1 MKQLLI
7 FILCLSFTTVA
18 TLATTKTLP
27 KGVIKADVYVNNFSI
42 ETLGANPSGDRET
55 WTEVSLKDGKMSDI
69 YLLNHINNNFFITYD
84 NEGVPNTENSLAMDT
99 KLVTSWEK
107 QITHLDLAYGL
118 TDKITLFANLSYEK
132 AVLDYTDGYFL
143 VSETI
148 NSSAAGE
155 LSGYNSV
162 PDKATADNMN
172 DIFVGVKVDAGPV
185 SVAYKGTDSKL
196 MVGHDSLEKKQ
207 ADRVQELETSRGYS
221 QHHFY
226 LFKDIKLLDH
236 SLEFTTGFIALGT
249 LTQDFLDIKSCE
261 IRPGSIFLAKANLP
275 VSLSSLPLSLSDSP
289 FSFINDLSLNSSY
302 TVLHHRKDYIKGG
315 NSAFSNTN
323 PDTTAGYSDWTAM
336 PKSSGFVHMANL
348 ELVYQPAIFV
358 RAFVRGNFILAN
370 DTTGQFY
377 NFPGR
382 IQPGN
387 MILFGVTLFAK
398 NPFVSGAAANN
409 DEY

>member
-27 KGVIKADVYVNNFSI
+27 KGVIKADLYVNNFSI

-55 WTEVSLKDGKMSDI
+55 WTDVSLTDGKMSDI
-69 YLLNHINNNFFITYD
+69 YLLTYID
-84 NEGVPNTENSLAMDT
+84 QASKQTGTDLGLNLNT
-99 KLVTSWEK
+99 KLVNSWEK
-107 QITHLDLAYGL
+107 QLTHLDLAYGL

-143 VSETI
+143 ASQTI
-148 NSSAAGE
+148 NSSPAGE
-155 LSGYNSV
+155 TAGYNSV
-162 PDKATADNMN
+162 PDKAEADNMN
-172 DIFVGVKVDAGPV
+172 DIFVGFKVNAGPV
-185 SVAYKGTDSKL
+185 SVAYKGTDSNL

-207 ADRVQELETSRGYS
+207 ADGVQELETSRGYS

-226 LFKDIKLLDH
+226 LFNNLDLFGKT
-236 SLEFTTGFIALGT
+236 LELTSGYIFLGN
-249 LTQDFLDIKSCE
+249 LTQDFLDVKKCDID
-261 IRPGSIFLAKANLP
+261 PGNMLIAKVNLP
-275 VSLSSLPLSLSDSP
+275 LTFMDN
-289 FSFINDLSLNSSY
+289 ITLNSAY
-302 TVLHHRKDYIKGG
+302 TFLYHRQDYIKGG
-315 NSAFSNTN
+315 NSAFSSTN
-323 PDTTAGYSDWTAM
+323 PDSTAAYSDWTAM
-336 PKSSGFVHMANL
+336 PNSAGSVHMANI
-348 ELVYQPAIFV
+348 ELVYQPTIFL
-358 RAFVRGNFILAN
+358 RAFVRSNIILAN
-370 DTTGQFY
+370 DATGQFY

-398 NPFVSGAAANN
+398 NPFVSGDNATN

>member
-55 WTEVSLKDGKMSDI
+55 WTDVSLTDGKMSDI
-69 YLLNHINNNFFITYD
+69 YLLTYI
-84 NEGVPNTENSLAMDT
+84 NSLGSIANLNIDT
-99 KLVTSWEK
+99 KLANSWEK
-107 QITHLDLAYGL
+107 QLTHLDLAYGL

-132 AVLDYTDGYFL
+132 AVLDYTNEYVLQSALINGVL
-143 VSETI
+143 
-148 NSSAAGE
+148 NSS
-155 LSGYNSV
+155 YNSV
-162 PDKATADNMN
+162 PDKAEADNMN
-172 DIFVGVKVDAGPV
+172 DIFVGVKVNVGPV

-207 ADRVQELETSRGYS
+207 ADGVQELETSRGYS
-221 QHHFY
+221 QHHLY
-226 LFKDIKLLDH
+226 LFHNLDLLGQT
-236 SLEFTTGFIALGT
+236 LELTTGYIALGN
-249 LTQDFLDIKSCE
+249 LTQDFLDIKKCD
-261 IRPGSIFLAKANLP
+261 IDPGNMMLAKVNLP
-275 VSLSSLPLSLSDSP
+275 LTFMDN
-289 FSFINDLSLNSSY
+289 ITLNSSY
-302 TVLHHRKDYIKGG
+302 TFLYHRQDNIKGG

-323 PDTTAGYSDWTAM
+323 PVSTAAYSDWTAI
-336 PKSSGFVHMANL
+336 PNSAGSVHMANL
-348 ELVYQPAIFV
+348 ELVYQPAIFL
-358 RAFVRGNFILAN
+358 RAFVRSNIILAN
-370 DTTGQFY
+370 DATGQFY

-398 NPFVSGAAANN
+398 NPFISGSSATN

>member
-69 YLLNHINNNFFITYD
+69 YLLNKIAESIETLN
-84 NEGVPNTENSLAMDT
+84 LDT
-99 KLVTSWEK
+99 KLANSWEK

-132 AVLDYTDGYFL
+132 AVLDYTLAYFEQ
-143 VSETI
+143 SDRI
-148 NSSAAGE
+148 NGFIDDI
-155 LSGYNSV
+155 YNRV

-185 SVAYKGTDSKL
+185 SIAYKGTDSKL

-207 ADRVQELETSRGYS
+207 ADGVQELETSRGYS

-289 FSFINDLSLNSSY
+289 FSFIKDLSLNSSY

>member
-55 WTEVSLKDGKMSDI
+55 WTDVSLTDGKMSDI
-69 YLLNHINNNFFITYD
+69 YLLNYI
-84 NEGVPNTENSLAMDT
+84 NSLGSIANLNIDT
-99 KLVTSWEK
+99 KLANSWEK
-107 QITHLDLAYGL
+107 QLTHLDLAYGL

-132 AVLDYTDGYFL
+132 AVLDYTNEYVLQSALINGVL
-143 VSETI
+143 
-148 NSSAAGE
+148 NSS
-155 LSGYNSV
+155 YNSV

-172 DIFVGVKVDAGPV
+172 DIFVGVKVNVGPV

-207 ADRVQELETSRGYS
+207 ADGVQELETSRGYS

-348 ELVYQPAIFV
+348 ELVYQPAIFF